1 MNRHHYGIFVHNCR
15 LVFLL
20 RKEAGQ
26 VESLDKFQPAE
37 WRWSIPQVCDAQW
50 HHYALS
56 VNYPEVN
63 TLKSARRVYVYIG
76 KCYVTVRLFSHL
88 NSTFLN
94 FLNTLP
100 PQTGYCYL

>member
-1 MNRHHYGIFVHNCR
+1 MFISFATGMNRHHYGLFVHNCR

-37 WRWSIPQVCDAQW
+37 WRWSIPQVCDGKW
-50 HHYALS
+50 HHYAMS

-63 TLKSARRVYVYIG
+63 VIEYS
-76 KCYVTVRLFSHL
+76 
-88 NSTFLN
+88 
-94 FLNTLP
+94 
-100 PQTGYCYL
+100 